1 MLGKKKHKKCEKCE
15 KIQSWKPRCV
25 KQNKILKWK
34 IFALTCIESTK
45 NQELSKMH
53 IQK

>member
-1 MLGKKKHKKCEKCE
+1 VKNVKKSKVEN
-15 KIQSWKPRCV
+15 PRCV